1 MPDSSTMTNM
11 KLAERLDNLHEPQTI
26 AMAQRSREI
35 RAKGVDII
43 SLALGEPDFD
53 TPIHIREA
61 AKKAIDEGYSH
72 YPPIAGYMDARE
84 AVCTKL
90 LRDNGLTYKPEQV
103 FISTGAKQCLAN
115 LLLALLSPG
124 DEVIIPAPYWVTYGE
139 LVKLAE
145 GTPVIV
151 NTRLEDGFKI
161 TPEALEEAIT
171 PASRCFVFS
180 SPGNPAGCVYSHAEL
195 AALVEVFVAHP
206 QISVISDEIYE
217 FISFGDAPQ
226 KSVSIASFPEMKDRT
241 AVVNGLSKGYA
252 MTGWRLGYT
261 AAPLEWTKAAVMIQG
276 QLTSATSSIT
286 QRAMIAAL
294 LGTQEPV
301 AEMAKAFRARRD
313 LMAELLK
320 GIPELPF
327 IVPEGAFYYFPD
339 VSAYLG
345 RQATSGEIIAD
356 SEALSMYLL
365 SQAHVATVA
374 GSAFGTEG
382 YLRLSYAASMEQI
395 EEAVKR
401 IAKALSVL
409 V

>member
-1 MPDSSTMTNM
+1 M
-11 KLAERLDNLHEPQTI
+11 KLADRLDNLHEPQTI
-26 AMAQRSREI
+26 AMAQRSREL

-53 TPIHIREA
+53 TPLHIRES

-145 GTPVIV
+145 GTPVV
-151 NTRLEDGFKI
+151 VHTRLEDGFKI
-161 TPEALEEAIT
+161 TPSDLEAAIT
-171 PASRCFVFS
+171 PATRCFVFS
-180 SPGNPAGCVYSHAEL
+180 SPGNPSGCVYSQEEL
-195 AALVEVFVAHP
+195 AALVEVFAEHP
-206 QISVISDEIYE
+206 QVAVISDEIYE
-217 FISFGDAPQ
+217 FIAFGKAP
-226 KSVSIASFPEMKDRT
+226 VSIASFPEMADRT

-261 AAPLEWTKAAVMIQG
+261 AAPIEWTKAAVMIQG

-301 AEMAKAFRARRD
+301 AEMAKAFHERRD
-313 LMAELLK
+313 HMAELLK
-320 GIPELPF
+320 AIPELPF

-339 VSAYLG
+339 VRAYLG
-345 RQATSGEIIAD
+345 RQTTSGEVIED

-365 SQAHVATVA
+365 SEAHVATVA

-382 YLRLSYAASMEQI
+382 YLRLSYAASTEQI

-401 IAKALSVL
+401 IAQALSEL

>member
-1 MPDSSTMTNM
+1 MPELSNM
-11 KLAERLDNLHEPQTI
+11 KLADRLDNLHEPQTI
-26 AMAQRSREI
+26 AMAQRSREL

-53 TPIHIREA
+53 TPLHIREA
-61 AKKAIDEGYSH
+61 AKTAIDEGYSH

-145 GTPVIV
+145 GTPVV
-151 NTRLEDGFKI
+151 VHTRLEDGFKI
-161 TPEALEEAIT
+161 TPADLEAAIT
-171 PASRCFVFS
+171 PATRCFVFS
-180 SPGNPAGCVYSHAEL
+180 SPGNPSGCVYSQEEL
-195 AALVEVFVAHP
+195 AALVEVFAEHP
-206 QISVISDEIYE
+206 QVAVISDEIYE
-217 FISFGDAPQ
+217 FIAFGKPP
-226 KSVSIASFPEMKDRT
+226 VSIASFPEMMDRT

-261 AAPLEWTKAAVMIQG
+261 AAPIEWTKAAVMIQG

-301 AEMAKAFRARRD
+301 AEMAKAFHERRD
-313 LMAELLK
+313 HMAELLK
-320 GIPELPF
+320 AIPELPF

-339 VSAYLG
+339 VRAYLG
-345 RQATSGEIIAD
+345 RQTTSGEVIED

-365 SQAHVATVA
+365 SEAHVATVA

-382 YLRLSYAASMEQI
+382 YLRLSYAASTEQI

-401 IAKALSVL
+401 IAQALSEL